1 MHKGLKQEEES
12 DEGRCWSQYL
22 FYSLLSTLWSDVTR
36 EFVWRHYSFIH
47 LLLLSIDSKG
57 LNQLSYTFQK
67 CKFLLFVTFFL
78 SLGEEEPSL
87 QDFSSS
93 LARRKYSLCPP
104 LFPLQ
109 NQPQKK
115 SNWRQHHE
123 DFINAIRSAKQVT
136 KALKEGRPLPPPPP
150 PSINPGLWSRLS
162 YYWSCTD
169 QCSAVNSYYSQLGFS
184 FAPPSTTQHEH

>member
-1 MHKGLKQEEES
+1 MHEGLKQKEES
-12 DEGRCWSQYL
+12 DEGRCQSQYL
-22 FYSLLSTLWSDVTR
+22 LYSLLSTLWSDMSRVCLKAL
-36 EFVWRHYSFIH
+36 FFCH
-47 LLLLSIDSKG
+47 LLVSSTDSKG
-57 LNQLSYTFQK
+57 LNQLYYTFQK
-67 CKFLLFVTFFL
+67 CKFLLFVIFFL
-78 SLGEEEPSL
+78 SLREEEPSL
-87 QDFSSS
+87 QDFSPS

-162 YYWSCTD
+162 YY
-169 QCSAVNSYYSQLGFS
+169 
-184 FAPPSTTQHEH
+184 